1 MFNTQSAKLKA
12 LEASVTEQVTGYTS
26 GQLLSQLKHEQQKQ
40 LDQEV
45 DWIVFLFTILFVT
58 SSHTWTYIKQLHN
71 RIYYNDM
78 II

>member
-26 GQLLSQLKHEQQKQ
+26 GELLSQLKHEQQKQ

-45 DWIVFLFTILFVT
+45 DSIVFLFTFLVVT
-58 SSHTWTYIKQLHN
+58 SSHSIFFIIVYI
-71 RIYYNDM
+71 IM
-78 II
+78 I

>member
-45 DWIVFLFTILFVT
+45 DSLFFGLRFFLCIDIIQDFKFV
-58 SSHTWTYIKQLHN
+58 QLHN
-71 RIYYNDM
+71 YSFA
-78 II
+78 

>member
-26 GQLLSQLKHEQQKQ
+26 EELLSQLKHEQQKQ

-45 DWIVFLFTILFVT
+45 D
-58 SSHTWTYIKQLHN
+58 
-71 RIYYNDM
+71 
-78 II
+78 